1 MGFRT
6 IAISSHSKLTYKNN
20 HLVYKSAE
28 RMEMIHLSEVDVLIC
43 ETTDIVISTMLIN
56 QLVGAGVLLIMCDAK
71 RLPNS
76 VVMPYYGRHDTSL
89 QIQKQIEWNPEGKGK
104 IWTDIIAQKISNQA
118 ELLRKSGFEDKA
130 TDVLNVSAQLV
141 LNDPANVEG
150 HTARTSFNALFGNDF
165 VRDEPTEINKGLDYG
180 YTLILSLFAREIV
193 KCGCLTQLGIK
204 HTNQYNQLNLASDLM
219 EPFRVLVDE
228 IIFDNKGEAFPR
240 IKRELF
246 SLFSETYRY
255 NGSDMYLTNIVTD
268 YVKKVIDCLHG
279 EREEVPVFQ
288 VAE

>member
-6 IAISSHSKLTYKNN
+6 IVINAHSKLSYKNN
-20 HLVYKSAE
+20 HLVYKSIE
-28 RMEMIHLSEVDVLIC
+28 DTQMIHVSEIDVMIC

-56 QLVGAGVLLIMCDAK
+56 KLIEAGVLLIMCDAK

-76 VVMPYYGRHDTSL
+76 VAMPYYGRHDTSL
-89 QIQKQIEWNPEGKGK
+89 QIQKQVEWKMEDKEK
-104 IWTDIIAQKISNQA
+104 IWTDIIIQKISNQA
-118 ELLRKSGFEDKA
+118 VLLKKVGFDDKA
-130 TDVLNVSAQLV
+130 TDILNAITKLA

-150 HTARTSFNALFGNDF
+150 HAARTSFNTLFGHNF
-165 VRDEPTEINKGLDYG
+165 VRDEVTEVNKGLDYG

-204 HTNQYNQLNLASDLM
+204 HTNQYNQFNLASDLM

-228 IIFDNKGEAFPR
+228 IVYDNKSEAFPR

-246 SLFSETYRY
+246 TLFSETYRY
-255 NGSDMYLTNIVTD
+255 NGSDMYLTNIISD
-268 YVKKVIDCLHG
+268 YVKKVLDCLHG
-279 EREEVPVFQ
+279 EREEVPVFR
-288 VAE
+288 VTE

>member
-6 IAISSHSKLTYKNN
+6 IVINAHSKLSYKNN
-20 HLVYKSAE
+20 HLVYKSIE
-28 RMEMIHLSEVDVLIC
+28 DTQMIHVSEIDVMIC

-56 QLVGAGVLLIMCDAK
+56 KLIEAGVLLIMCDAK

-76 VVMPYYGRHDTSL
+76 VAMPYYGRHDTSL
-89 QIQKQIEWNPEGKGK
+89 QIQKQVEWNPVDKKK
-104 IWTDIIAQKISNQA
+104 IWTDIIIQKISNQA
-118 ELLRKSGFEDKA
+118 ALLKKVGFDDKA
-130 TDVLNVSAQLV
+130 TDILNAITKLA

-150 HTARTSFNALFGNDF
+150 HAARTSFNTLFGHDF
-165 VRDEPTEINKGLDYG
+165 VRDGVTEVNKGLDYG

-204 HTNQYNQLNLASDLM
+204 HTNQYNQFNLASDLM

-228 IIFDNKGEAFPR
+228 IIYDNKSEAFPR

-246 SLFSETYRY
+246 TLFSETYRY
-255 NGSDMYLTNIVTD
+255 NGGDMYLTNIISD
-268 YVKKVIDCLHG
+268 YVKKVLDCLHG

>member
-6 IAISSHSKLTYKNN
+6 IVINAHSKLSYKNN
-20 HLVYKSAE
+20 HLVYKSIE
-28 RMEMIHLSEVDVLIC
+28 DTQMIYVSEIDVMIC

-56 QLVGAGVLLIMCDAK
+56 KLIEAGVLLIMCDAK

-76 VVMPYYGRHDTSL
+76 VAMPYYGRHDTSL
-89 QIQKQIEWNPEGKGK
+89 QIQKQVEWKTEDKEK
-104 IWTDIIAQKISNQA
+104 IWTDIIIQKISNQA
-118 ELLRKSGFEDKA
+118 VLLKKVGFDDKA
-130 TDVLNVSAQLV
+130 TDILNAITKLA

-150 HTARTSFNALFGNDF
+150 HAARTSFNTLFGHNF
-165 VRDEPTEINKGLDYG
+165 VRDEVTEVNKGLDYG

-204 HTNQYNQLNLASDLM
+204 HTNQYNQFNLASDLM

-228 IIFDNKGEAFPR
+228 IVYDNKSEAFPR

-246 SLFSETYRY
+246 TLFSETYRY
-255 NGSDMYLTNIVTD
+255 NGSDMYLTNIISD
-268 YVKKVIDCLHG
+268 YVKKVLDCLHG
-279 EREEVPVFQ
+279 EREEVPVFR
-288 VAE
+288 VTE

>member
-6 IAISSHSKLTYKNN
+6 IVINAHSKLSYKNN
-20 HLVYKSAE
+20 HLVYKSIE
-28 RMEMIHLSEVDVLIC
+28 DTQMIHVSEIDVMIC

-56 QLVGAGVLLIMCDAK
+56 KLIEAGVLLIMCDAK
-71 RLPNS
+71 RFPNS
-76 VVMPYYGRHDTSL
+76 VAMPYYGRHDTSL
-89 QIQKQIEWNPEGKGK
+89 QIQKQVEWNPVDKKK
-104 IWTDIIAQKISNQA
+104 IWTDIIIQKISNQA
-118 ELLRKSGFEDKA
+118 ALLKKVGFDDKA
-130 TDVLNVSAQLV
+130 TDILNAITKLA

-150 HTARTSFNALFGNDF
+150 HAARTSFNTLFGHDF
-165 VRDEPTEINKGLDYG
+165 VRDEVTEVNKGLDYG

-193 KCGCLTQLGIK
+193 KCGCLTQLSIK
-204 HTNQYNQLNLASDLM
+204 HTNQYNQFNLASDLM

-228 IIFDNKGEAFPR
+228 IVYDNKSEAFPR

-246 SLFSETYRY
+246 TLFSETYRY
-255 NGSDMYLTNIVTD
+255 NGGDMYLTNIISD
-268 YVKKVIDCLHG
+268 YVKKVLDCLHG

>member
-6 IAISSHSKLTYKNN
+6 IVINAHSKLSYKNN
-20 HLVYKSAE
+20 HFVYKSIE
-28 RMEMIHLSEVDVLIC
+28 DTQMIHVSEIDVMIC

-56 QLVGAGVLLIMCDAK
+56 KLIEAGVLLIMCDAK

-76 VVMPYYGRHDTSL
+76 VAMPYYGRHDTSL
-89 QIQKQIEWNPEGKGK
+89 QIQKQVEWNPVDKKK
-104 IWTDIIAQKISNQA
+104 IWTDIIIQKISNQA
-118 ELLRKSGFEDKA
+118 ALLKKVGFDDKA
-130 TDVLNVSAQLV
+130 TDILNAITKLT
-141 LNDPANVEG
+141 LNDSANVEG
-150 HTARTSFNALFGNDF
+150 HAARTSFNTLFGHDF
-165 VRDEPTEINKGLDYG
+165 VRDEVTEVNKGLDYG

-204 HTNQYNQLNLASDLM
+204 HTNQYNQFNLASDLM

-228 IIFDNKGEAFPR
+228 IVYDNKSEAFPR

-246 SLFSETYRY
+246 TLFSETYRY
-255 NGSDMYLTNIVTD
+255 NGGDMYLTNIISD
-268 YVKKVIDCLHG
+268 YVKKVLDCLHG

>member
-6 IAISSHSKLTYKNN
+6 IVINAHSKLSYKNN
-20 HLVYKSAE
+20 HLVYKSIE
-28 RMEMIHLSEVDVLIC
+28 DTQMIHVSEIDVMIC

-56 QLVGAGVLLIMCDAK
+56 KLIEAGVLLIMCDAK
-71 RLPNS
+71 RFPNS
-76 VVMPYYGRHDTSL
+76 VAMPYYGRHDTSL
-89 QIQKQIEWNPEGKGK
+89 QIQKQVEWNPVDKKK
-104 IWTDIIAQKISNQA
+104 IWTDIIIQKISNQA
-118 ELLRKSGFEDKA
+118 ALLKKVGFDDKA
-130 TDVLNVSAQLV
+130 TDILNAITKLA

-150 HTARTSFNALFGNDF
+150 HAARTSFNTLFGNDF
-165 VRDEPTEINKGLDYG
+165 VRDEVTEVNKGLDYG

-204 HTNQYNQLNLASDLM
+204 HTNQYNQFNLASDLM

-228 IIFDNKGEAFPR
+228 IVYDNKSEAFPR

-246 SLFSETYRY
+246 TLFSETYRY
-255 NGSDMYLTNIVTD
+255 NGGDMYLTNIISD
-268 YVKKVIDCLHG
+268 YVKKVLDCLHG

>member
-6 IAISSHSKLTYKNN
+6 IVINAHSKLSYKNN
-20 HLVYKSAE
+20 HLVYKSIE
-28 RMEMIHLSEVDVLIC
+28 DTQMIHVSEIDVMIC

-56 QLVGAGVLLIMCDAK
+56 KLIEAGVLLIMCDAK

-76 VVMPYYGRHDTSL
+76 VAMPYYGRHDTSL
-89 QIQKQIEWNPEGKGK
+89 QIQKQVEWKTEDKEK
-104 IWTDIIAQKISNQA
+104 IWTDIIIQKISNQA
-118 ELLRKSGFEDKA
+118 VLLKKVGFDDKA
-130 TDVLNVSAQLV
+130 TDILNAITKLA

-150 HTARTSFNALFGNDF
+150 HAARTSFNTLFGHNF
-165 VRDEPTEINKGLDYG
+165 VRDEVTEVNKGLDYG

-204 HTNQYNQLNLASDLM
+204 HTNQYNQFNLASDLM

-228 IIFDNKGEAFPR
+228 IVYDNKSEAFPR

-246 SLFSETYRY
+246 TLFSETYRY
-255 NGSDMYLTNIVTD
+255 NGSDMYLTNIISD
-268 YVKKVIDCLHG
+268 YVKKVLDCLHG
-279 EREEVPVFQ
+279 EREEVPVFR
-288 VAE
+288 VTE

>member
-6 IAISSHSKLTYKNN
+6 IVINAHSKLSYKNN
-20 HLVYKSAE
+20 HLVYKSIE
-28 RMEMIHLSEVDVLIC
+28 DTQMIHVSEIDVMIC

-56 QLVGAGVLLIMCDAK
+56 KLIEAGILLIMCDAK

-76 VVMPYYGRHDTSL
+76 MVMPYYGRHDTSL
-89 QIQKQIEWNPEGKGK
+89 QIQKQVEWKLEDKEK
-104 IWTDIIAQKISNQA
+104 IWTDIITQKISNQA
-118 ELLRKSGFEDKA
+118 ALLRKVGFDDKA
-130 TDVLNVSAQLV
+130 TDILNAITQLE

-150 HTARTSFNALFGNDF
+150 HAARTSFNTLFGNDF
-165 VRDEPTEINKGLDYG
+165 VRYEVTEVNKGLDYG

-204 HTNQYNQLNLASDLM
+204 HTNQYNQFNLASDLM

-228 IIFDNKGEAFPR
+228 IVYDNKSEAFPR

-246 SLFSETYRY
+246 TLFSETYRY
-255 NGSDMYLTNIVTD
+255 NGSDMYLTNIISD
-268 YVKKVIDCLHG
+268 YVKKVLDCLHG
-279 EREEVPVFQ
+279 EREEVPVFR
-288 VAE
+288 VTE

>member
-6 IAISSHSKLTYKNN
+6 IVINAHSKLSYKNN
-20 HLVYKSAE
+20 HLVYKSIE
-28 RMEMIHLSEVDVLIC
+28 DTQMIHVSEIDVMIC

-56 QLVGAGVLLIMCDAK
+56 KLIEAGVLLIMCDAK

-76 VVMPYYGRHDTSL
+76 MVMPYYGRHDTSL
-89 QIQKQIEWNPEGKGK
+89 QIQKQVEWKLEDKEK
-104 IWTDIIAQKISNQA
+104 IWTDIITQKISNQA
-118 ELLRKSGFEDKA
+118 ALLRKVRFDDIA
-130 TDVLNVSAQLV
+130 TDILNAITQLE

-150 HTARTSFNALFGNDF
+150 HAARTSFNTLFGNDF
-165 VRDEPTEINKGLDYG
+165 VRDEVTEVNKGLDYG

-204 HTNQYNQLNLASDLM
+204 HTNQYNQFNLASDLM

-228 IIFDNKGEAFPR
+228 IVYDNKSEAFPR

-246 SLFSETYRY
+246 TLFSETYRY
-255 NGSDMYLTNIVTD
+255 NGSDMYLTNIISD
-268 YVKKVIDCLHG
+268 YVKKVLDCLHG
-279 EREEVPVFQ
+279 EREEVPVFR
-288 VAE
+288 VTE

>member
-6 IAISSHSKLTYKNN
+6 IVINAHSKLSYKNN
-20 HLVYKSAE
+20 HLVYKSIE
-28 RMEMIHLSEVDVLIC
+28 DTQMIHVSEIDVMIC

-56 QLVGAGVLLIMCDAK
+56 KLIEAGVLLIMCDAK
-71 RLPNS
+71 RFPNS
-76 VVMPYYGRHDTSL
+76 VAMPYYGRHDTSL
-89 QIQKQIEWNPEGKGK
+89 QIQKQVEWNPVDKKK
-104 IWTDIIAQKISNQA
+104 IWTDIIIQKISNQA
-118 ELLRKSGFEDKA
+118 ALLKKVGFDDKA
-130 TDVLNVSAQLV
+130 TDILNAITKLA

-150 HTARTSFNALFGNDF
+150 HAARTSFNTLFGHDF
-165 VRDEPTEINKGLDYG
+165 VRDEVTEVNKGLDYG

-204 HTNQYNQLNLASDLM
+204 HTNQYNQFNLASDLM

-228 IIFDNKGEAFPR
+228 IVYDNKSEAFPR

-246 SLFSETYRY
+246 TLFSETYRY
-255 NGSDMYLTNIVTD
+255 NGGDMYLTNIISD
-268 YVKKVIDCLHG
+268 YVKKVLDCLHG

>member
-6 IAISSHSKLTYKNN
+6 IVINAHSKLSYKNN
-20 HLVYKSAE
+20 HLVYKSIE
-28 RMEMIHLSEVDVLIC
+28 DTQMIHVSEIDVLIC

-56 QLVGAGVLLIMCDAK
+56 KLIEAGVLLIMCDAK

-89 QIQKQIEWNPEGKGK
+89 QIQKQIEWNPKAKER
-104 IWTDIIAQKISNQA
+104 IWTDIITQKISNQA
-118 ELLRKSGFEDKA
+118 TLLRKAGFDDKA
-130 TDVLNVSAQLV
+130 KDIVESITRLE

-150 HTARTSFNALFGNDF
+150 HSARTSFNTLFGNDF
-165 VRDEPTEINKGLDYG
+165 VRDEVTEINKGLDYG

-204 HTNQYNQLNLASDLM
+204 HTNQYNQFNLASDLM

-228 IIFDNKGEAFPR
+228 IVFDNKTEAFPR
-240 IKRELF
+240 IKRQLF
-246 SLFSETYRY
+246 NLFSETYRY
-255 NGSDMYLTNIVTD
+255 HGSDMYLSNVIAD
-268 YVKKVIDCLHG
+268 YVKKVLDCLHG
-279 EREEVPVFQ
+279 ERKEVPVFR

>member
-6 IAISSHSKLTYKNN
+6 IVINAHSKLSYKNN
-20 HLVYKSAE
+20 HLVYKSIE
-28 RMEMIHLSEVDVLIC
+28 DTQMIHVSEIDVIIC

-56 QLVGAGVLLIMCDAK
+56 KLIEAGVLLIMCDAK

-76 VVMPYYGRHDTSL
+76 VAMPYYGRHDTSL
-89 QIQKQIEWNPEGKGK
+89 QIQKQVEWNPVDKKK
-104 IWTDIIAQKISNQA
+104 IWTDIIIQKISNQA
-118 ELLRKSGFEDKA
+118 VLLKKVGFDDKA
-130 TDVLNVSAQLV
+130 TDILNAITKLA

-150 HTARTSFNALFGNDF
+150 HAARTSFNTLFGHDF
-165 VRDEPTEINKGLDYG
+165 VRDEVTEVNKGLDYG

-204 HTNQYNQLNLASDLM
+204 HTNQYNQFNLASDLM

-228 IIFDNKGEAFPR
+228 IVYDNKSEAFPR

-246 SLFSETYRY
+246 TLFSETYRY
-255 NGSDMYLTNIVTD
+255 NGGDMYLTNIISD
-268 YVKKVIDCLHG
+268 YVKKVLDCLHG

>member
-6 IAISSHSKLTYKNN
+6 VAINSHSKLTYKNN

-56 QLVGAGVLLIMCDAK
+56 QLVEAGVLLIMCDAK

-89 QIQKQIEWNPEGKGK
+89 QIQKQVEWKPEDKEK
-104 IWTDIIAQKISNQA
+104 IWTDIITQKISNQA
-118 ELLRKSGFEDKA
+118 ALLKKVGFDDKA
-130 TDVLNVSAQLV
+130 TDILNAITKLA

-150 HTARTSFNALFGNDF
+150 HAARTSFNTLFGNDF
-165 VRDEPTEINKGLDYG
+165 VRDEVTEVNKGLDYG

-204 HTNQYNQLNLASDLM
+204 HTNQYNQFNLASDLM

-228 IIFDNKGEAFPR
+228 IVYDNKSEAFPR

-246 SLFSETYRY
+246 TLFSETYRY
-255 NGSDMYLTNIVTD
+255 NGGDMYLTNIISD
-268 YVKKVIDCLHG
+268 YVKKVLDCLHG